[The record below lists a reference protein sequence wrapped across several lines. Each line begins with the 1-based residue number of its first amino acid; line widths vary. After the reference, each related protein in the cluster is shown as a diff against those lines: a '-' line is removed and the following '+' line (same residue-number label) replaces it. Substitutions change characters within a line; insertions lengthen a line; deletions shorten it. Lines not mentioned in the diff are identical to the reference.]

1 MKIGKFLIGLFFCS
15 TSIFA
20 EQDLQGLVDQL
31 KQYDD
36 PKFQYEIGYKTS
48 ARILGSSPLLNNP
61 SANQYVS
68 LVGKSLTKNYQL
80 NSYKWTFSVI
90 QSDDINAFAASGGFV
105 FVTKGLLKEL
115 NTEDELA
122 AVLAHE
128 IAHIKFNHY
137 IKVVKKQML
146 AEFTSKSL
154 NEKSDSQL
162 EAISNASTLL
172 LARGLDKQSEFDADK
187 EATLIMAKS
196 GYNASAMAD
205 VLSMLEKKTAEKAQS
220 TSFLLTTHPHPTQR
234 LQALGACCAEAFAGD
249 AHKNVKTKSRFDSS
263 LKTKI

>member
-146 AEFTSKSL
+146 AEFTSKTPYG
-154 NEKSDSQL
+154 KYD
-162 EAISNASTLL
+162 
-172 LARGLDKQSEFDADK
+172 R
-187 EATLIMAKS
+187 
-196 GYNASAMAD
+196 
-205 VLSMLEKKTAEKAQS
+205 
-220 TSFLLTTHPHPTQR
+220 
-234 LQALGACCAEAFAGD
+234 
-249 AHKNVKTKSRFDSS
+249 
-263 LKTKI
+263 